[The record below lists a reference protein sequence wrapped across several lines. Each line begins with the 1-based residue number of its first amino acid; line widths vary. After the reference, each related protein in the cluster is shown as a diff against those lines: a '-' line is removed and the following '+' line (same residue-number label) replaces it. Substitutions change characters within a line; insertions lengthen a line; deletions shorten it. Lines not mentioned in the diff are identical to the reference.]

1 MNEWLWAATVLLASI
16 LPCALAGLWKSP
28 AQILVGV
35 QVAGPIGSLALLLIA
50 EGTGREPFGDLAI
63 AMAVM
68 SFAGSLLI
76 VRFLERM
83 R

>member
-1 MNEWLWAATVLLASI
+1 VLLAA
-16 LPCALAGLWKSP
+16 LLACAVSARGRS
-28 AQILVGV
+28 AAHILVGL
-35 QVAGPIGSLALLLIA
+35 QVAGPLCAMAMLLIA

-63 AMAVM
+63 ALAVM
-68 SFAGSLLI
+68 SFAGSLLF